1 MEHLSRSR
9 LGDGQSRDEAIRA
22 NLALVGYVTSRFLH
36 RGYEYDDLFQYGCI
50 GLIKAVDRFDPR
62 YGVAFS
68 TYAVPLIIGEI
79 RRFLR
84 EDGPVHISRTIKE
97 NAAKVA
103 RAMDAAAAEGGIT
116 LEEICEETGLD
127 RQDAVLAL
135 HSLAPVKSLTEP
147 VAGDGE
153 ILLQDML
160 GTDDGDKLTDSL
172 ALRQALDALDDTE
185 RELILKRYFERHT
198 QTAIAGDMGLTQVQ
212 ISRMEKK
219 VLKKLRDMLSEETD
233 VGRK

>member
-1 MEHLSRSR
+1 M
-9 LGDGQSRDEAIRA
+9 
-22 NLALVGYVTSRFLH
+22 
-36 RGYEYDDLFQYGCI
+36 
-50 GLIKAVDRFDPR
+50 DRFDAR

-79 RRFLR
+79 KRFLR
-84 EDGPVHISRTIKE
+84 EDGPVHVSRTIKE

-103 RAMDAAAAEGGIT
+103 RAMGDAAAQGGVT
-116 LEEICEETGLD
+116 LEDICEETGLD

-135 HSLAPVKSLTEP
+135 HSLAPVKSLAEP
-147 VAGDGE
+147 VAADGDL
-153 ILLQDML
+153 LLQDML
-160 GTDDGDKLTDSL
+160 GTDDSEQITDAL
-172 ALRQALDALDDTE
+172 ALRQALDKLDAPE

-219 VLKKLRDMLSEETD
+219 VLKKLRDMLSDETD
-233 VGRK
+233 VGM